1 MAMNEAYVLH
11 SLAWRETSLIVEV
24 LTRHEGRLGVVA
36 RGARRPRSVL
46 RGLLQPFQPILVRY
60 GTKGDLRNL
69 LAAEWQGGMPLLCGE
84 PLLAGF
90 YLNELLMRLLPR
102 QDPHPALFDSYRF
115 ALIGLAALDRHQM
128 ALVEPILRQFECRLL
143 REMGVL
149 PTFGPQADLGP
160 DGGLSGQMVSAAL
173 LEALADFDAPLEVFA
188 TRLADSGLAGE
199 AKRLLRSLLRHHLG
213 SAELMSRE
221 TIRDLHRLRE
231 SAR

>member
-1 MAMNEAYVLH
+1 MKGDSAWWPGGPDVPVRSCGVSCSLSSPSLFAMEP
-11 SLAWRETSLIVEV
+11 RETFATS
-24 LTRHEGRLGVVA
+24 
-36 RGARRPRSVL
+36 
-46 RGLLQPFQPILVRY
+46 LQPNGR
-60 GTKGDLRNL
+60 
-69 LAAEWQGGMPLLCGE
+69 GGMPLLCGE

-128 ALVEPILRQFECRLL
+128 TLVEPILRQFECRLL

-160 DGGLSGQMVSAAL
+160 DGGLSGQTVSAAL